1 MDILTSLEN
10 PNLITQ
16 TRSSNTTIIV
26 LQYRTS
32 ILVEEDNRYL
42 QVEYKAMRLKIA
54 DDEEG
59 DVNPKPENVT
69 AKFIERLVEIIKE
82 PIKVELAQED
92 EFNSLH
98 NTKDELK
105 KDWVEVVKGK
115 VKIEIE
121 AK

>member
-16 TRSSNTTIIV
+16 TRSSNTTIII